1 MTNRRSKTQLSESR
15 VGAASRGDNREIAF
29 SLVELMVVVTILGV
43 LLAVAL
49 PTFLG
54 ATKPASDR
62 QAETVLHT
70 SLLAARSSVGTGG
83 AYANLSTGKLFAAE
97 GSISFL
103 SGGFDADAT
112 RSEASVSFGNYGGI
126 DFFVAV
132 TRSASGTCFYILDR
146 ADAPTGFR
154 TDKAST
160 CRADAV
166 DLNGGWSDSW

>member
-1 MTNRRSKTQLSESR
+1 MTNQRSNTQLSEQQLR
-15 VGAASRGDNREIAF
+15 ALRRGDNRESGF
-29 SLVELMVVVTILGV
+29 SLVELMVVVMILGV

-62 QAETVLHT
+62 RAETVLYT
-70 SLLAARSSVGTGG
+70 ALLVARASVSAEAG
-83 AYANLSTGKLFAAE
+83 YANLSTGRLFAAE
-97 GSISFL
+97 GSIRFL
-103 SGGFDADAT
+103 AAGFDADAT
-112 RSEASVSFGNYGGI
+112 RSEASVNFGNYGGI

-132 TRSASGTCFYILDR
+132 TRSASGTCFAILDR

-154 TDKAST
+154 TDASPN

-166 DLNGGWSDSW
+166 DLNGGWSESW